1 MAAVTL
7 KNLDKS
13 FRPGKRQTIRAVRG
27 VSLVVE
33 DGEFL
38 VLVGPSGCGKSTL
51 LRLIAGLEDPD
62 AGAVLIGDRDVTR
75 FAPKDRDVAMVF
87 QNYALYPHMTAG
99 ENMAFGLKLRK
110 VPRKERESKVAE
122 AARQLGIAELLPRH
136 PGELSGGQR
145 QRVALGRALVRDP
158 KVFLFDEPLSNLDA
172 QVRLQIR
179 AEIAQLHRRLR
190 TTMVYVTHDQAEA
203 MTLGDR
209 IAVMKDGVLQQV
221 GRPLEIYDHPVNKFV
236 AGFLGEPP
244 MNFLHGTVI
253 ANNDRWR
260 WVENDAQGHPALRG
274 FAVPLN
280 GRLDPETLAAHRNL
294 PVWLGLRPEH
304 VEINSG
310 AGEDL
315 GVAEVDFEEHLGAE
329 SWCHLKTRH
338 HRLTVRRAARDP
350 LTGEVRVFVAP
361 ERMTF
366 FGADEGA
373 LAPAA
378 IPTTP

>member
-7 KNLDKS
+7 QNLNKS
-13 FRPGKRQTIRAVRG
+13 FHPGRRQTIQAVRN
-27 VSLVVE
+27 VSLAVD

-62 AGAVLIGDRDVTR
+62 AGTIFIGERDVTR
-75 FAPKDRDVAMVF
+75 LDPKDRDVAMVF

-99 ENMAFGLKLRK
+99 ENMAFGLKLRG
-110 VPRKERESKVAE
+110 VPRKERELKVAE
-122 AARQLGIAELLPRH
+122 AARQLGIAELLRRH

-179 AEIAQLHRRLR
+179 TEIAQLHRRLR
-190 TTMVYVTHDQAEA
+190 TTMIYVTHDQAEA
-203 MTLGDR
+203 MTLGGR
-209 IAVMKDGVLQQV
+209 IAVMKDGVLQQA

-244 MNFLHGTVI
+244 MNFLHGTII
-253 ANNDRWR
+253 ANNDLWR

-274 FAVPLN
+274 LSLPLN
-280 GRLDPETLAAHRNL
+280 EQLDEETLTAQRNR
-294 PVWLGLRPEH
+294 PIWLGLRPEH
-304 VEINSG
+304 VELNSETGEALG
-310 AGEDL
+310 AAD
-315 GVAEVDFEEHLGAE
+315 VDFEEHLGAE

-338 HRLTVRRAARDP
+338 HDLTVRRSERTP
-350 LTGEVRVFVAP
+350 LLGEVRLSVPP
-361 ERMTF
+361 ERLVF
-366 FGADEGA
+366 FDADERA
-373 LAPAA
+373 LSTPV
-378 IPTTP
+378 IPSTP